1 MSFQP
6 SLLVQYL
13 RADEAF
19 GISPIL
25 LKMLTGG
32 FSLVASSFGTM
43 VSCFAITAAS
53 PPDEEVAPFNDST
66 QDGQADRCGGISAR
80 V

>member
-6 SLLVQYL
+6 SLLVQYF

-25 LKMLTGG
+25 LNMLTGG

-53 PPDEEVAPFNDST
+53 PPDEVAPFNDSM